1 MRTFEAT
8 IDVTNVALRQ
18 DAEGLREVDERRTL
32 AGVGPAN
39 ADNRNLG
46 EAAGVCFQDGIDKSG
61 SADADRGD
69 VGGGN
74 GCDFEDLADGVFDA
88 FGDVGGGGRL
98 VVGEDATGGLV
109 ETGDV
114 DEDTVGVCACRWI
127 W

>member
-8 IDVTNVALRQ
+8 INVTDVTLGQ
-18 DAEGLREVDERRTL
+18 DAEGLGEVDERRTL
-32 AGVGPAN
+32 AGVGPAD
-39 ADNRNLG
+39 ADYRNLG
-46 EAAGVCFQDGIDKSG
+46 KAAGVCLEDGIDESG